1 MVSTLI
7 SQFLRVRVTVAY
19 AVILIC
25 VTTTMS
31 ALDPTARDWVIRH
44 ASTNL
49 HNLSHGRVATVLDSA
64 FVVDAGAIYEWL
76 PGLVCLLGLAEL
88 LWGSGRLVI
97 VFAVSHVAATVLVAV
112 WLTTAVEMAWLPP
125 TVARA
130 TDVGMSY
137 GAVTVLGSLTPAIRR
152 PWRPIW
158 AGWWLAVAGGVVAL
172 GDDFTN
178 TGHAVAL
185 ILGMLVASR
194 FRAPRRWTSAR
205 AILLTVA
212 AAFGYLLLASAEPV
226 LAAAGAGAVGA
237 SLGALV
243 AVCRHTP
250 FPARRQR
257 PAVTRHAGPSAQ
269 IDEPHRCNDQGPQQ
283 HGLAVT
289 RVTESPWL

>member
-1 MVSTLI
+1 MVSTMI
-7 SQFLRVRVTVAY
+7 SRFLRVRITVAY

-31 ALDPTARDWVIRH
+31 AIDPAARDWVIRH

-49 HNLSHGRVATVLDSA
+49 HNLSHGRVATLLDSA

-88 LWGSGRLVI
+88 LWGSGRLV
-97 VFAVSHVAATVLVAV
+97 VAFAVGHVGATVLVAV
-112 WLTTAVEMAWLPP
+112 WLTTAVEVAWLPP

-137 GAVTVLGSLTPAIRR
+137 GAVAVLGSLTPAIRR

-194 FRAPRRWTSAR
+194 FRVPPRWTSTR
-205 AILLTVA
+205 ALLLTVA
-212 AAFGYLLLASAEPV
+212 AAFGYLLIASAEPV
-226 LAAAGAGAVGA
+226 LAAAGAGAGGA
-237 SLGALV
+237 SLGAFV
-243 AVCRHTP
+243 AFCRHTH

-257 PAVTRHAGPSAQ
+257 PAVERHAATSPET
-269 IDEPHRCNDQGPQQ
+269 DEPHRCNDQGPQH
-283 HGLAVT
+283 HGATVT
-289 RVTESPWL
+289 RVTEDPWL